1 MSASAPL
8 ENFVSTPKKS
18 FATQSPRKQT
28 WRCAA
33 LTVAMGQKQTHA
45 VQNDRRGLAAET
57 IAIFIE
63 KVSRLYEQKRR
74 GIDRLAA

>member
-1 MSASAPL
+1 
-8 ENFVSTPKKS
+8 
-18 FATQSPRKQT
+18 
-28 WRCAA
+28 
-33 LTVAMGQKQTHA
+33 MGQKQTHA